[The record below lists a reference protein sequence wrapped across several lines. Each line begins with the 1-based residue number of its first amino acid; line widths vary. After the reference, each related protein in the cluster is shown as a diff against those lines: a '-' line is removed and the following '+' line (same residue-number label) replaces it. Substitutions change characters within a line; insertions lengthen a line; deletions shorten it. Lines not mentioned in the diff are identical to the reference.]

1 MILISEKSIATAEAF
16 FEVLNE
22 REASEISI
30 RFAVEQPYLLIY
42 LQSMAALDDAE
53 EDESNG
59 AADEDE
65 EEESDEELIAE
76 ELQYYAMVLWKAFE
90 LEAGKIAL
98 ITEQEIEVISETS
111 MLELQQLLGDTA
123 EADPVA
129 MAGQFRK
136 MKQPIL
142 VAYLLSTFFGD
153 EDDEDFDPEFQ
164 DEASNYLF
172 LVCNQV
178 IMMLDEKVNGTPL
191 RVVE

>member
-1 MILISEKSIATAEAF
+1 MILVSEKSIATAEAF

-42 LQSMAALDDAE
+42 LQSMAAMDDAD
-53 EDESNG
+53 EDESTG
-59 AADEDE
+59 ETVEEE

-76 ELQYYAMVLWKAFE
+76 ELQYYAMLLWKAFE

-111 MLELQQLLGDTA
+111 MLELQQLLSDTA
-123 EADPVA
+123 EADPEA

-142 VAYLLSTFFGD
+142 VAYLLSAFFGD
-153 EDDEDFDPEFQ
+153 EDDEDFDAEFQ

-191 RVVE
+191 KVVE